1 MAVTKIPNQLPPAR
15 PTLLANLV
23 GALLSDLPRTVVIL
37 VAVALGV
44 GAGLAAV
51 LLPNPLI
58 GFVGVLGL
66 VVAGIMFARPLF
78 TLGGVAAV
86 CCLLPFGTIPVKL
99 GLTFTFLEAALLV
112 LFVVWLLRL
121 AVNNRLQA
129 EGEGLV
135 SSPFDWAIL
144 LFIGLSL
151 FCYILNWQTAN
162 QTDLIHSYAKLMLA
176 ILQFFAVINV
186 VRTQVAVD
194 TLLRVLM
201 LSGSAAG
208 FLGALLT
215 RLPRDLQF
223 TLLTKLSIVGYPTDD
238 RVLRYVEDDP
248 TKPQRATG
256 TSIDPNS
263 FGGLLVLIIAL
274 LVTQLVS
281 NKPLLPRWL
290 LGLML
295 VGPLF
300 SLYLTYSR
308 GSQLGALAVIAFVAL
323 VKYRKIFLYALPF
336 MVAGAIWLPSTFLGA
351 RLAAGFALEDQATV
365 LRLAEY
371 QNALDVIGGH
381 PLFGVGFGSIA
392 TLNVTVPV
400 SMIYLTI
407 AERMG
412 LIGLFLFLLIMFLFL
427 SYALN
432 RLFRLQTD
440 RQQANLL
447 GLTGGV
453 IGALGV
459 GLLDHYFFNGEFSH
473 MATLLWLFM
482 GLAVV
487 QIRIGEVTPD
497 RAEEVSSK
505 TLAAPAKKG

>member
-1 MAVTKIPNQLPPAR
+1 MAVTKFPNQIPPAR
-15 PTLLANLV
+15 PNPFSTLERLTAGLPENLPRQAGVVLLA
-23 GALLSDLPRTVVIL
+23 LL
-37 VAVALGV
+37 LGV
-44 GAGLAAV
+44 AAGLAV
-51 LLPNPLI
+51 VILPNPLI
-58 GFVGVLGL
+58 GFIGVMGL
-66 VVAGIMFARPLF
+66 VVAGVMFARPLF
-78 TLGGVAAV
+78 TLGAAAAI

-99 GLTFTFLEAALLV
+99 GMTFTFLEAALLV
-112 LFVVWLLRL
+112 LFVTWLLRL
-121 AVNNRLQA
+121 VVSNRLQA
-129 EGEGLV
+129 GSDGLV

-144 LFIGLSL
+144 LFIGLS
-151 FCYILNWQTAN
+151 FFSYILNWQTAN
-162 QTDLIHSYAKLMLA
+162 TTDLIHSYAKLLLA
-176 ILQFFAVINV
+176 ILQFFAVINI
-186 VRTQVAVD
+186 VRTQAAVN
-194 TLLRVLM
+194 TLLTVLM
-201 LSGSAAG
+201 LAGSAAG
-208 FLGALLT
+208 YLGALLT

-223 TLLTKLSIVGYPTDD
+223 SLLSQLRIVGYPTDN

-248 TKPQRATG
+248 LKPQRATA

-263 FGGLLVLIIAL
+263 FGGLLVLVIAL

-281 NKPLLPRWL
+281 VKPLLPRWL
-290 LGLML
+290 LSLML
-295 VGPLF
+295 LGPVI

-308 GSQLGALAVIAFVAL
+308 GSQLGAIAVIGFVAL
-323 VKYRKIFLYALPF
+323 IKYRKIFLYALPF
-336 MVAGAIWLPSTFLGA
+336 LAAGAVWLPSTFLGA
-351 RLAAGFALEDQATV
+351 RLAQGFAMEDQATV

-371 QNALDVIGGH
+371 RNALEVIGDH
-381 PLFGVGFGSIA
+381 PWFGVGFGSI
-392 TLNVTVPV
+392 TSLNLTVPV

-412 LIGLFLFLLIMFLFL
+412 LIGLVLFLFLMFLFL

-432 RLFRLQTD
+432 RLGKLKVD

-487 QIRIGEVTPD
+487 QVKIGEAGPGPESKNTPL
-497 RAEEVSSK
+497 K
-505 TLAAPAKKG
+505 H

>member
-1 MAVTKIPNQLPPAR
+1 MAVTKIPNQIPPVR
-15 PTLLANLV
+15 PNLLANLLAV
-23 GALLSDLPRTVVIL
+23 LPGNFGQTLLIL
-37 VAVALGV
+37 LAVLLGG
-44 GAGLAAV
+44 GAGWASV

-66 VVAGIMFARPLF
+66 VVAGVMFARPLF
-78 TLGGVAAV
+78 TLGAAAFI

-121 AVNNRLQA
+121 AVSNRLQNDSQR
-129 EGEGLV
+129 LV
-135 SSPFDWAIL
+135 TSPFDWAIM
-144 LFIGLSL
+144 LFAGLSL

-162 QTDLIHSYAKLMLA
+162 STDLIHTYAKLLLA
-176 ILQFFAVINV
+176 ILQFFAVINI
-186 VRTQVAVD
+186 VRTQLAVD

-201 LSGSAAG
+201 FSGAAAG
-208 FLGALLT
+208 YLGALLT

-295 VGPLF
+295 LGPLF

-336 MVAGAIWLPSTFLGA
+336 LVAGAVWLPSTFLGA

-371 QNALDVIGGH
+371 QNALDVIGSH

-412 LIGLFLFLLIMFLFL
+412 LIGLLLFLLIMFLFL
-427 SYALN
+427 SYALH
-432 RLFRLQTD
+432 RLYRLKTD

-453 IGALGV
+453 IGALAV

-482 GLAVV
+482 ALAVV
-487 QIRIGEVTPD
+487 QIRIGEQG
-497 RAEEVSSK
+497 RA
-505 TLAAPAKKG
+505 

>member
-1 MAVTKIPNQLPPAR
+1 MTVTNLPNQIPPAR
-15 PTLLANLV
+15 RNPLFNLNRLAEILPESWPWQAGVILLALLL
-23 GALLSDLPRTVVIL
+23 GA
-37 VAVALGV
+37 
-44 GAGLAAV
+44 GAGLLAV

-58 GFVGVLGL
+58 GFVGVIGL
-66 VVAGIMFARPLF
+66 VVVGIMFASPLF
-78 TLGGVAAV
+78 TLGAAASI

-112 LFVVWLLRL
+112 LFLVWLLRL
-121 AVNNRLQA
+121 VVVNRLQA
-129 EGEGLV
+129 VEGLV

-144 LFIGLSL
+144 LFIGLSV

-162 QTDLIHSYAKLMLA
+162 SSELIHSYAKLLLA
-176 ILQFFAVINV
+176 ILQFFAVINI
-186 VRTQVAVD
+186 VRTQVGLD
-194 TLLRVLM
+194 TLITVLM
-201 LSGSAAG
+201 LAGSVAG
-208 FLGALLT
+208 YLGALLT

-223 TLLTKLSIVGYPTDD
+223 SLLSQLRIVGYPTDS

-248 TKPQRATG
+248 LKPQRATG

-263 FGGLLVLIIAL
+263 FGGLLVLVIAL

-281 NKPLLPRWL
+281 VKPLLPRWL
-290 LGLML
+290 LSLML
-295 VGPLF
+295 LGPLF

-308 GSQLGALAVIAFVAL
+308 GSQLGAIAVIGFVAL
-323 VKYRKIFLYALPF
+323 LKYRKIFLYALPF
-336 MVAGAIWLPSTFLGA
+336 LLAGAVWLPSTFLGA
-351 RLAAGFALEDQATV
+351 RLAQGFALEDQATV

-371 QNALDVIGGH
+371 QNALDVIGSH
-381 PLFGVGFGSIA
+381 PWFGVGFGSIA
-392 TLNVTVPV
+392 TLNLTVPV

-412 LIGLFLFLLIMFLFL
+412 LIGLGLFLLLMFLFL

-432 RLFRLQTD
+432 RLDKLKVD
-440 RQQANLL
+440 RHQANLL

-453 IGALGV
+453 IGALAV

-487 QIRIGEVTPD
+487 QIKVGEAHPAT
-497 RAEEVSSK
+497 ELSSESPSK
-505 TLAAPAKKG
+505 

>member
-1 MAVTKIPNQLPPAR
+1 MAVANLPNQIPPTRRNPLFNLNRLGSVLPESWPWQAGLV
-15 PTLLANLV
+15 LLA
-23 GALLSDLPRTVVIL
+23 LL
-37 VAVALGV
+37 LGV
-44 GAGLAAV
+44 GAGLAVV
-51 LLPNPLI
+51 LLPNPLVGFI
-58 GFVGVLGL
+58 GLISL
-66 VVAGIMFARPLF
+66 VVAGVMFSRPLF
-78 TLGGVAAV
+78 TLSAEAFI

-112 LFVVWLLRL
+112 LFVIWLLRL
-121 AVNNRLQA
+121 AVGNRMQA
-129 EGEGLV
+129 AEGLV
-135 SSPFDWAIL
+135 TSPFDWAIL
-144 LFIGLSL
+144 LFLGLSV
-151 FCYILNWQTAN
+151 FSYILNWQTAN
-162 QTDLIHSYAKLMLA
+162 SSELIHSYAKLLLA
-176 ILQFFAVINV
+176 ILQFFAVINI
-186 VRTQVAVD
+186 VRTQVALD
-194 TLLRVLM
+194 TLITVLM
-201 LSGSAAG
+201 LAGSAAG
-208 FLGALLT
+208 YLGAVLT

-223 TLLTKLSIVGYPTDD
+223 LLLSRLSIVGYPTDN
-238 RVLRYVEDDP
+238 RILRYVEDDP
-248 TKPQRATG
+248 LKPQRATG

-263 FGGLLVLIIAL
+263 FGGLLVLVVAL

-281 NKPLLPRWL
+281 ARPLLPRWL

-295 VGPLF
+295 LGPLF

-308 GSQLGALAVIAFVAL
+308 GSQLGALAVIGFVAL

-336 MVAGAIWLPSTFLGA
+336 LVAGAIWLPSTFLGA

-371 QNALDVIGGH
+371 RNALDVIGNH
-381 PLFGVGFGSIA
+381 PWFGVGFGSIA
-392 TLNVTVPV
+392 TLNLTVPV

-412 LIGLFLFLLIMFLFL
+412 LVGLALFLLVMFLFL

-432 RLFRLQTD
+432 RLGKLKVD

-453 IGALGV
+453 FGALAV

-473 MATLLWLFM
+473 MATLFWLFM

-487 QIRIGEVTPD
+487 QVKI
-497 RAEEVSSK
+497 AEINP
-505 TLAAPAKKG
+505 AAGLSPVCPLNQ

>member
-1 MAVTKIPNQLPPAR
+1 MAVTKLPNRQTPPAR
-15 PTLLANLV
+15 PNLLALLRAVLPDNLSQTLLILLALV
-23 GALLSDLPRTVVIL
+23 V
-37 VAVALGV
+37 GV

-58 GFVGVLGL
+58 AFVGVLGL
-66 VVAGIMFARPLF
+66 VVAGVMFARPLV
-78 TLGGVAAV
+78 TLGGVAVV

-99 GLTFTFLEAALLV
+99 GLTFTFLEAALLA

-121 AVNNRLQA
+121 AVGPRQA
-129 EGEGLV
+129 EGAGLV
-135 SSPFDWAIL
+135 SSPFDWLIL
-144 LFIGLSL
+144 LFTGFSL
-151 FCYILNWQTAN
+151 FCYLINWQTAN
-162 QTDLIHSYAKLMLA
+162 STDLIHTYAKLMLA
-176 ILQFFAVINV
+176 ILQFFTVINI
-186 VRTQVAVD
+186 VRTQAAVD
-194 TLLRVLM
+194 ALLRVIM
-201 LSGSAAG
+201 FSGAAAG
-208 FLGALLT
+208 YLGAILT

-223 TLLTKLSIVGYPTDD
+223 NLLARLNIVGYPTDD

-248 TKPQRATG
+248 LKPQRATG

-263 FGGLLVLIIAL
+263 FGGLLVLVVAL

-281 NKPLLPRWL
+281 HKPLLPRWL

-295 VGPLF
+295 LGPLV

-308 GSQLGALAVIAFVAL
+308 GSQLGALAVITFVAL
-323 VKYRKIFLYALPF
+323 MKYRKILLYVLPVL
-336 MVAGAIWLPSTFLGA
+336 VAGAIWLPSTFLGE
-351 RLAAGFALEDQATV
+351 RLASGFALEDQATV

-371 QNALDVIGGH
+371 QNALDVVGSH

-392 TLNVTVPV
+392 TLNLTVPV

-412 LIGLFLFLLIMFLFL
+412 LIGLLLFLLLMFLFL
-427 SYALN
+427 SYALR
-432 RLFRLQTD
+432 RLYRLRTD

-447 GLTGGV
+447 GLVGGV
-453 IGALGV
+453 IGALAV

-482 GLAVV
+482 GLVVV
-487 QIRIGEVTPD
+487 QIRLGETAHD
-497 RAEEVSSK
+497 ETTLSK
-505 TLAAPAKKG
+505 RRE

>member
-1 MAVTKIPNQLPPAR
+1 MAVSNLPNQIPPAR
-15 PTLLANLV
+15 RNPLFKLNRLAGVFSDNLPWQAGVILLA
-23 GALLSDLPRTVVIL
+23 LL
-37 VAVALGV
+37 LGV
-44 GAGLAAV
+44 GAGLLAV

-58 GFVGVLGL
+58 GFVGVMGL
-66 VVAGIMFARPLF
+66 VVAGVMFARPLF
-78 TLGGVAAV
+78 TLGEAASI

-112 LFVVWLLRL
+112 LFVIWLLRL
-121 AVNNRLQA
+121 VVSNRLQA
-129 EGEGLV
+129 AEGLV

-144 LFIGLSL
+144 LFIGLSV
-151 FCYILNWQTAN
+151 FCYILNWQTASS
-162 QTDLIHSYAKLMLA
+162 TDLIHSYAKLLLA
-176 ILQFFAVINV
+176 ILQFFAVINI
-186 VRTQVAVD
+186 VRTQVALD
-194 TLLRVLM
+194 TLVTVLM
-201 LSGSAAG
+201 LAGSAAG
-208 FLGALLT
+208 YLGAVLT

-223 TLLTKLSIVGYPTDD
+223 SLLAKLSIVGYPTDD

-248 TKPQRATG
+248 LKPQRATG

-263 FGGLLVLIIAL
+263 FGGLLVLVVAL

-281 NKPLLPRWL
+281 VKPLLPRWL
-290 LGLML
+290 LSLML
-295 VGPLF
+295 LGPLF

-308 GSQLGALAVIAFVAL
+308 GSQLGAIAVIGFVAL
-323 VKYRKIFLYALPF
+323 LKYRKIFLYALPF
-336 MVAGAIWLPSTFLGA
+336 LLAGAVWLPSTFLGA

-371 QNALDVIGGH
+371 RNALDVIGNH
-381 PLFGVGFGSIA
+381 PWFGVGFGSIA
-392 TLNVTVPV
+392 TLNLTVPV

-412 LIGLFLFLLIMFLFL
+412 LIGLVLFLLLMFLFL
-427 SYALN
+427 SYSLN
-432 RLFRLQTD
+432 RLGKLKVD

-453 IGALGV
+453 VGALAV

-487 QIRIGEVTPD
+487 QVKIGEADLAT
-497 RAEEVSSK
+497 ELSSK
-505 TLAAPAKKG
+505 NSLRK

>member
-1 MAVTKIPNQLPPAR
+1 MAVTKLPNQIPTR
-15 PTLLANLV
+15 PNLLANLL
-23 GALLSDLPRTVVIL
+23 AFLPENLTQPLLVLLAVV
-37 VAVALGV
+37 LGG
-44 GAGLAAV
+44 GAGLAVV

-58 GFVGVLGL
+58 GFVGVLG
-66 VVAGIMFARPLF
+66 VVLAGVMFARPLV
-78 TLGGVAAV
+78 TLGGAACV

-112 LFVVWLLRL
+112 LFLVWLLRL
-121 AVNNRLQA
+121 AVSNRLQNDSQ
-129 EGEGLV
+129 GLV

-144 LFIGLSL
+144 LFVGLSL
-151 FCYILNWQTAN
+151 FCYILNWQTASS
-162 QTDLIHSYAKLMLA
+162 TDLIHAYAKLLLA
-176 ILQFFAVINV
+176 ILQFFAVINI
-186 VRTQVAVD
+186 VRTQFAVD

-201 LSGSAAG
+201 FSGAAAG
-208 FLGALLT
+208 YLGALLT

-223 TLLTKLSIVGYPTDD
+223 TLLTKLSIIGYPNDD

-290 LGLML
+290 LALML
-295 VGPLF
+295 LGPLF

-308 GSQLGALAVIAFVAL
+308 GSQLGAIAVIAFVAL
-323 VKYRKIFLYALPF
+323 IKYRKIFLYALPF
-336 MVAGAIWLPSTFLGA
+336 LIGGAIWLPSTFLGA

-371 QNALDVIGGH
+371 QNALDVIGSH

-412 LIGLFLFLLIMFLFL
+412 LIGLLLFLLIMFLFL
-427 SYALN
+427 GYALH
-432 RLFRLQTD
+432 RLYRLKTD

-447 GLTGGV
+447 GLIGGV
-453 IGALGV
+453 IGALAV

-487 QIRIGEVTPD
+487 QIRIGEPG
-497 RAEEVSSK
+497 EVSSPEVLK
-505 TLAAPAKKG
+505 QV